1 MGAAMQRTK
10 LVAIP
15 SKERAITDNL
25 PAQLTPLI
33 GREHE
38 VAQACTLLRRP
49 DVRLVTLTGTG
60 GGRKTPLAPPVAP
73 RLPARVARRRLLL
86 CFRSHYQPGSGAR
99 PLFQVPRRS
108 RERR

>member
-60 GGRKTPLAPPVAP
+60 GVGKTRPSPQGAP
-73 RLPARVARRRLLL
+73 RLLPEVAGGVSLAALPPLRGPPLGLASPTPAPHLKNNA
-86 CFRSHYQPGSGAR
+86 
-99 PLFQVPRRS
+99 
-108 RERR
+108 